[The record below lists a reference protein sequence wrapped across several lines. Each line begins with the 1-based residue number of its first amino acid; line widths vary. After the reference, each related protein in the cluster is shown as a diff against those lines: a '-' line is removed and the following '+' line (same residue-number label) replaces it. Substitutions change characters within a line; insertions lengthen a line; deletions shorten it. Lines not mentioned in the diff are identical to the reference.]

1 MLLKSSP
8 AFLPTPRLAI
18 GLSRIWIVGLLLF
31 ASGCRLM
38 PPGEAQPQSQRSG
51 QSRGGDAV
59 AVDVATAQE
68 VQLERVISYTGT
80 TVPARSVSVRSQ
92 VEGQILDVMVNVG
105 DRVQQGQVIAQLD
118 DNLLMTSVVEANAEV
133 AARQSEVASLQAE
146 VSNAQTE
153 VERARLEL
161 QQAQSD
167 AARLEQLVGEGAI
180 SAQDAELAQTAAR
193 TAEQALRSAEQQV
206 QNRQRAV
213 EAAQRRITAQEAM
226 VNQAQ
231 QRQSFTTLRAS
242 VEGSVLER
250 ILEPGEL
257 AQPGSEILRLGDLS
271 QVKVEVQISELELSG
286 IQLGQTAEVRLDAF
300 PDQVFPGQVTQI
312 SPAADPTARLIPVEV
327 TIPNLEGR
335 IGSGLLARVSFESQ
349 EAQQVVVPETAIELA
364 ADTPGDP
371 DMADSADP
379 GDLQTATLF
388 VLNRSTE
395 EPTVEA
401 RSVQLGDRA
410 DNQIQ
415 ILSGLDPGEEFI
427 VRSSGALNDGD
438 PVRLSFISE
447 NSSRGSRSEE

>member
-1 MLLKSSP
+1 
-8 AFLPTPRLAI
+8 
-18 GLSRIWIVGLLLF
+18 
-31 ASGCRLM
+31 
-38 PPGEAQPQSQRSG
+38 
-51 QSRGGDAV
+51 
-59 AVDVATAQE
+59 
-68 VQLERVISYTGT
+68 
-80 TVPARSVSVRSQ
+80 

-133 AARQSEVASLQAE
+133 AARQAEVASLQAE

-180 SAQDAELAQTAAR
+180 SAQDAELARTAAS
-193 TAEQALRSAEQQV
+193 TAEQALRSAQQQV
-206 QNRQRAV
+206 QNRQQAV

-231 QRQSFTTLRAS
+231 QRQSYTTLRAS

-250 ILEPGEL
+250 VLEPGEL

-271 QVKVEVQISELELSG
+271 QVKVEVQISELELNG

-300 PDQVFPGQVTQI
+300 PDQVFPGQVSQI

-335 IGSGLLARVSFESQ
+335 IGSGLLARVNFESQ
-349 EAQQVVVPETAIELA
+349 ETQQVVVPETAIELA
-364 ADTPGDP
+364 VDTPGETDT
-371 DMADSADP
+371 ANSADP
-379 GDLQTATLF
+379 GSLQTATLF

-447 NSSRGSRSEE
+447 NSPNNSSNNP